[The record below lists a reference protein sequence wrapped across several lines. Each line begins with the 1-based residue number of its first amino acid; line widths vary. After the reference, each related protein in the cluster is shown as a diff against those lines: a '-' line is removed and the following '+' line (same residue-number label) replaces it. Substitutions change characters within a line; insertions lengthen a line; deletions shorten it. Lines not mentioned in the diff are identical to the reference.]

1 MPLRQALKHGA
12 FSSSQSEDVRQ
23 IAEYAE
29 MLGPDIH
36 MQTDYGDEV
45 GGLTP
50 WELFDET
57 DAREALTMAEDAVR
71 LATQLVQEVTD
82 E

>member
-1 MPLRQALKHGA
+1 
-12 FSSSQSEDVRQ
+12 
-23 IAEYAE
+23 